1 MAKKRT
7 GVPVSER
14 ALIQRI
20 NRKLNA
26 DRPTPRQSGT
36 IDVLKRARG
45 ARAELD
51 LGRHY
56 VIDLRSNCVLHKDV
70 DLEEFGRELG
80 VLRPYEAVAG

>member
-1 MAKKRT
+1 M
-7 GVPVSER
+7 
-14 ALIQRI
+14 
-20 NRKLNA
+20 
-26 DRPTPRQSGT
+26 
-36 IDVLKRARG
+36 LKRARG

-80 VLRPYEAVAG
+80 VLRPYEAVAE